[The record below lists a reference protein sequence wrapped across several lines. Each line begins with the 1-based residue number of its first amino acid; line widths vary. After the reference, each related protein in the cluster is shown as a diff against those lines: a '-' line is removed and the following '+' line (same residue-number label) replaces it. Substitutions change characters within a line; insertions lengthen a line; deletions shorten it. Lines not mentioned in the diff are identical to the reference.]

1 MSFSL
6 KGKQYLESLK
16 SSFDRY
22 LEITS
27 WADNSRTVHSI
38 LQITHVFNPKIHL
51 EVRTERNT
59 SRNLGSHPGWRVTL
73 AI

>member
-6 KGKQYLESLK
+6 KGKQYLECLK

-27 WADNSRTVHSI
+27 WADNSRTVPSV

-51 EVRTERNT
+51 DVR
-59 SRNLGSHPGWRVTL
+59 P
-73 AI
+73 